1 MYCDIIEPSK
11 QHILETCD
19 MQFYNRESL
28 FDKVKCLACISLLMY
43 WKKKKRDLSCT
54 IPSLDL
60 PGLFLLS
67 FCLLVPTHSS
77 LAVVTLPLGLVWAT
91 TWVKLLPFFC
101 FWIGYNIHGR
111 QTERWKVDFDKR
123 KKWFEIGPRSY
134 QTKQTT
140 GFLVLCCA
148 FLFTSL
154 LGFKGVLCANWIF
167 MEKK

>member
-28 FDKVKCLACISLLMY
+28 FDKVKCLVCISLLMY

-77 LAVVTLPLGLVWAT
+77 LAVVTPPLGLVWAT
-91 TWVKLLPFFC
+91 TWVKLLPFFLFLDWLQYPRKADRTMKGR
-101 FWIGYNIHGR
+101 FW
-111 QTERWKVDFDKR
+111 QKKKVIWNWTLIVSDKTDIR
-123 KKWFEIGPRSY
+123 IS
-134 QTKQTT
+134 
-140 GFLVLCCA
+140 GF
-148 FLFTSL
+148 
-154 LGFKGVLCANWIF
+154 
-167 MEKK
+167 M